1 MTPRDIFLLTSQETE
16 RDLEA
21 FSMSGLQLIFS
32 QFRKNVTTG
41 LFGLEYGITLSFWAE
56 DQKNRTCLENHM
68 KNKGFHCQGQIVVR
82 PIFESVFY
90 FRPVCSSA
98 KCFPQNFYPLGL
110 EMYIFCLEN
119 DCEIPG
125 EMQVWSP

>member
-21 FSMSGLQLIFS
+21 FSMSGLQLIFFHNS
-32 QFRKNVTTG
+32 EKKVTTG

-68 KNKGFHCQGQIVVR
+68 KKNGFHCQGQILLR
-82 PIFESVFY
+82 PIFESVLLFQTSVQLCKMFSTEFLPTRIGNVY
-90 FRPVCSSA
+90 LLP
-98 KCFPQNFYPLGL
+98 
-110 EMYIFCLEN
+110 
-119 DCEIPG
+119 
-125 EMQVWSP
+125 